1 MIVEQAP
8 AKLNLALHVRA
19 RRPDGYHELET
30 LFVFVR
36 DGDTLTLAPADQDSF
51 EVTGAMAGALSG
63 EGDNLVT
70 RARDRFRAEIA
81 QTGPLAIRLE
91 KRLPVASGLGGGSA
105 DAAATLRA
113 MARMSGVAL
122 DDPRLFACAAALGSD
137 IPACLL
143 GLSAIGT
150 GRGEELVEV
159 AGPGEWAVLLVNPRV
174 AVPTGP
180 VFAAWDRVDRGPLPE
195 GSALDIAMQG
205 RNDLQPPA
213 IAIAPVIGEVLA
225 ELSACEGVKLA
236 RMSGSGATCFALFV
250 DEDAR
255 TAAAR
260 AIEARHPDWWCLE
273 TALA

>member
-51 EVTGAMAGALSG
+51 EVAGAMAGALSG

-81 QTGPLAIRLE
+81 QTGPLTIRLE

-159 AGPGEWAVLLVNPRV
+159 AGPGEWAVMLVNPRV

-195 GSALDIAMQG
+195 GSALDIAMHG

-225 ELSACEGVKLA
+225 ELSACEGVALA
-236 RMSGSGATCFALFV
+236 RMSGSGATCFALFA
-250 DEDAR
+250 DTDAR
-255 TAAAR
+255 AAAAR
-260 AIEARHPDWWCLE
+260 GIEARHPGWWCLE

>member
-36 DGDTLTLAPADQDSF
+36 DGDTLMLAPADRDSF

-81 QTGPLAIRLE
+81 PTGPLSIQLE

-174 AVPTGP
+174 AVSTGP

-195 GSALDIAMQG
+195 GSAFDIAMQG
-205 RNDLQPPA
+205 RNDLQRPA

-225 ELSACEGVKLA
+225 ELSACHGVALT
-236 RMSGSGATCFALFV
+236 RMSGSGATCFALFA
-250 DEDAR
+250 DADAR

-260 AIEARHPDWWCLE
+260 AIEARHPGWWCLE

>member
-19 RRPDGYHELET
+19 RRPDGYHALET

-36 DGDTLTLAPADQDSF
+36 DGDTVTLDAADRDSF
-51 EVTGAMAGALSG
+51 QLTGPMAEALSG

-81 QTGPLAIRLE
+81 ATPPLAIQLE

-143 GLSAIGT
+143 GQSAVGT
-150 GRGEELVEV
+150 GRGEELAPV
-159 AGPGEWAVLLVNPRV
+159 AGPGEWAVLLVNPHV

-180 VFAAWDRVDRGPLPE
+180 VFAAWDRVDRGPLPG

-225 ELSACEGVKLA
+225 ALDTCDGVALA
-236 RMSGSGATCFALFV
+236 RMSGSGATCFALFA
-250 DEDAR
+250 DTDTRA
-255 TAAAR
+255 AAAR
-260 AIEARHPDWWCLE
+260 GIAARHPEWWCLE